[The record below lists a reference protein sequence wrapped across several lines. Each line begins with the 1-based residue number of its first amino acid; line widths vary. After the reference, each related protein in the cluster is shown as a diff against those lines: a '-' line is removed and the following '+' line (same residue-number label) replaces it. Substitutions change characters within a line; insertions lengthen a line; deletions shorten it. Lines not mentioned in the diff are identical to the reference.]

1 MPFRTPDFGMW
12 GRGTKYNDG
21 KPEVNASSIGL
32 AKAALEV
39 RYNDHVLIK
48 KNQTLLGKNPFLFL
62 KVLFKNL
69 QTIFPKSS
77 N

>member
-1 MPFRTPDFGMW
+1 MMFQLLFRTPDFGMW

-39 RYNDHVLIK
+39 GLNIFNYFNFPYQTVEIK
-48 KNQTLLGKNPFLFL
+48 L
-62 KVLFKNL
+62 
-69 QTIFPKSS
+69 
-77 N
+77 

>member
-1 MPFRTPDFGMW
+1 MW

-39 RYNDHVLIK
+39 RLDFYLSYYEEIHRFKMYYWLCPLPLWNY
-48 KNQTLLGKNPFLFL
+48 LFDI
-62 KVLFKNL
+62 N
-69 QTIFPKSS
+69 TRS
-77 N
+77 

>member
-39 RYNDHVLIK
+39 RYNDVLTE
-48 KNQTLLGKNPFLFL
+48 KNQTL
-62 KVLFKNL
+62 
-69 QTIFPKSS
+69 IFQSS
-77 N
+77 

>member
-1 MPFRTPDFGMW
+1 MIILNYLIRTPDFGMW

-39 RYNDHVLIK
+39 KIYFI
-48 KNQTLLGKNPFLFL
+48 LLSEKREEH
-62 KVLFKNL
+62 
-69 QTIFPKSS
+69 
-77 N
+77 